1 MPDPTASPT
10 SPSKKGEQSTNS
22 GSKGQQQAAEDLKK
36 AGQRVT
42 RSGQEIAQAGG
53 EPSANGQPSTGGQQS
68 DLPQDPLMTE
78 SGSGEP
84 DPLIPESE
92 DHSESAIFAESDAE
106 PSAGGEP
113 SAGEPSDPM
122 MAGEP
127 SAGGEPSGGE
137 LSGDMTGDPASISDE
152 IRAAQEA
159 LQEAGIALQKA
170 GGTLENASTDEEI
183 EAAKEALSNARIA
196 IIIAGQDLISAR
208 LKEPELGGS
217 PEMQGIFDEA
227 EDALNDANVAIVIA
241 TDSILS
247 SQIELPDLSGVP
259 IEAGR
264 IGELDKE
271 LDESLVIFEGEILEA
286 RQAIIDSAPPPTSN
300 DTIPGNVVL
309 RRASVGDDDPMS
321 DTEMNPSEVEIQQGR
336 MPEGKEV
343 DVASSSAT
351 PIPEDIPSPQGDDI
365 VAQQL
370 REAAIAEADPDL
382 KAKLWEEYKRYKAG
396 L

>member
-92 DHSESAIFAESDAE
+92 DHSESDIFAESDA
-106 PSAGGEP
+106 
-113 SAGEPSDPM
+113 
-122 MAGEP
+122 EP